1 MSKTVVQPGQPLKI
15 KWQFTANHKSKH
27 FKFYITKFNWDS
39 DKLLNQDIFEEK
51 PLNCYDPQPT
61 WVAPNQPP
69 KDGLTFTCTM
79 PNRLGYQIIM
89 AEWDVDDTRMSFY
102 LTRLRFYN

>member
-1 MSKTVVQPGQPLKI
+1 ES
-15 KWQFTANHKSKH
+15 
-27 FKFYITKFNWDS
+27 
-39 DKLLNQDIFEEK
+39 FEEK

-69 KDGLTFTCTM
+69 TDGLTFTCTM
-79 PNRLGYQIIM
+79 PNRSDYQLIM

-102 LTRLRFYN
+102 NLLDLDFTNSKPAGTVILPDCSSSNNNCSQPS